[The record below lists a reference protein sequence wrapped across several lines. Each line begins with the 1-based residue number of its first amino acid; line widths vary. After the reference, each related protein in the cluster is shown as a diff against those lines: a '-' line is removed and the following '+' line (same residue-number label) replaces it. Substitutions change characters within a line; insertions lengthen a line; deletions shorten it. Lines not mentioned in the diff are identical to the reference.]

1 MIMLFRVCAALALC
15 SAASPALAGIVV
27 DAVRDEAEWEQAQR
41 FDAFR
46 VTQPYTLGAPAL
58 KTTAWMVSTPDGIA
72 VFFECEHPASVPRLK
87 PRVERDQRRTADRVN
102 FIIDFDGDG
111 RQAYD
116 FAVLLSGSI
125 QDDSITGETNFN
137 PDWNPDW
144 LRAVDEDEH
153 GWRVEMLIPWSV
165 AAMRDGAGDT
175 RTVAV
180 YFDRVVAA
188 TEERQAFPAAS
199 FERGRFVSDFHRV
212 QIPQFRQSTLHFF
225 PYITAQ
231 QDFVRNRNDWR
242 GGVDVFWKPSPGFQ
256 LSAAL
261 NPDFGQVEAD
271 ELVINFDAIE
281 TYYSDK
287 RPFFTENQG
296 FFDVTTPDSGQLV
309 YTRRIGGPR
318 DDNSGLAADIDAAVK
333 LNGAIGSLG
342 YGVLAAQEDGVG
354 SVDGRTFSAQRLLLP
369 IDETL
374 SIGYLG
380 TFAERPQL
388 DRIGRVQTVDV
399 NWRPNA
405 AWVVNAQVLGSSV
418 DEAGTSKNGDGAWV
432 RAFYLPTP
440 AQSYEIEASHFA
452 DDLDFNDLG
461 FMRRSSLNEFELTG
475 EWLQSADDPDARVR
489 TRRWRAELQT
499 RSNDSGD
506 RLPSVLVLTHTSNF
520 ASGAQAVLDSAFYT
534 DGIDDLI
541 SRGNGHWTAPS
552 KQTIYGEYR
561 SPVRNGWQTETG
573 AVLYEEGLSK
583 PALQLI
589 VTANWFVSDA
599 LNFEFGGGPVW
610 SRDWLIWDEGNR
622 FGRYTRRALEG
633 EINLNWFPA
642 PRHELRVKTQWIAV
656 RARNGQRYLLDTA
669 GNMVDGDEDI
679 GDFSLNNFGLQLRYR
694 YEVAAQSELFLVYS
708 RGGFSRRD
716 EDIPGAR
723 DLFDE
728 ALTLRDADQFL
739 AKLRYRF

>member
-1 MIMLFRVCAALALC
+1 MPFRLCAGLALWSC
-15 SAASPALAGIVV
+15 ALPAWCAIVV
-27 DAVRDEAEWEQAQR
+27 DGRRDEPEWASAER
-41 FDAFR
+41 FENFR
-46 VTQPYTLGAPAL
+46 VTQPYTLGAPTL
-58 KTTAWMVSTPDGIA
+58 KTTAWMLSTPDGIA
-72 VFFECEHPASVPRLK
+72 VFFENEHPASVPRLK

-165 AAMRDGAGDT
+165 AAMRDGSGDT

-180 YFDRVVAA
+180 YFDRVIAA
-188 TEERQAFPAAS
+188 TEERQAFPSAT
-199 FERGRFVSDFHRV
+199 FERGRFVSDFHRIT
-212 QIPQFRQSTLHFF
+212 IPQFRQSTLHFF
-225 PYITAQ
+225 PYVTAQ
-231 QDFVRNRNDWR
+231 QDFVGNRNDWR
-242 GGVDVFWKPSPGFQ
+242 SGVDVFWKPSASFQ

-318 DDNSGLAADIDAAVK
+318 DDDSGLAADIDAAVK
-333 LNGAIGSLG
+333 LNGAVGSLG
-342 YGVLAAQEDGVG
+342 YGLLAAQED
-354 SVDGRTFSAQRLLLP
+354 SVDDLDGRTFAAQRLLLP
-369 IDETL
+369 VDDTL

-380 TFAERPQL
+380 TFVDRPLL
-388 DRIGRVQTVDV
+388 DRIGRVQTADV
-399 NWRPNA
+399 SWRPNA
-405 AWVVNAQVLGSSV
+405 AWVVNAQILGSDV
-418 DEAGTSKNGDGAWV
+418 EQAGRHRNGDGAWV
-432 RAFYLPTP
+432 RAFWLPTP
-440 AQSYEIEASHFA
+440 VHTYEIEATHFA
-452 DDLDFNDLG
+452 GDLDFNDLG
-461 FMRRSSLNEFELTG
+461 FMRRSSLNELELTG
-475 EWLQSADDPDARVR
+475 ELRQNIDDADARVR
-489 TRRWRAELQT
+489 SRRWRAELQA

-506 RLPSVLVLTHTSNF
+506 RLPTVLVLTHTTDF
-520 ASGAQAVLDSAFYT
+520 ASGAQAVLDSAFHT
-534 DGIDDLI
+534 AGIDDLI
-541 SRGNGHWTAPS
+541 SRGNGLWHVPS
-552 KQTIYGEYR
+552 TQTIYGDYR
-561 SPVRNGWQTETG
+561 SPVRNGWQTESEF
-573 AVLYEEGLSK
+573 VLYEEGLSK

-589 VTANWFVSDA
+589 FTANWFVSDA
-599 LNFEFGGGPVW
+599 FNIEFGGGPTW
-610 SRDWLIWDEGNR
+610 SRDWLIWDEANR
-622 FGRYTRRALEG
+622 FGRYTRRVLEG

-642 PRHELRVKTQWIAV
+642 PRHELRMKTQWLAV
-656 RARNGQRYLLDTA
+656 RARDGRRYLLDPSRE
-669 GNMVDGDEDI
+669 MVDGNEALE
-679 GDFSLNNFGLQLRYR
+679 DFSLNNFGLQLRYR
-694 YEVAAQSELFLVYS
+694 YELAAQSELFLVYS
-708 RGGFSRRD
+708 RGGFTRHED
-716 EDIPGAR
+716 DIPGAR